1 MPDLKLLVA
10 NRGEIACRIIRAA
23 RSLGLCTVA
32 VHSDADVELPH
43 VEMADE
49 AYSIGPAR
57 PAESY
62 LDRSKLFDVA
72 RRSGARLI
80 HPGYGF
86 LSENASFASD
96 CAQAGLVFVG
106 PPPEVITAMGDKER
120 ARRTAARAGVPVL
133 AGTDKLADD
142 APAVATAAQRVGF
155 PLLVKASAGGG
166 GIGMRLVDT
175 PEALAAAVQSTR
187 SLAQKAFGDGSIYLE
202 RLVTRARHVEIQVF
216 GFGNGEAVHLFERDC
231 SLQRRHQKVIEEARA
246 PGLRPEVA
254 ARIADA
260 AVRLCAA
267 SRYAGAG
274 TAEFLVD
281 AETQDFYFL
290 EMNTRIQVEH
300 PVTEMITGVDL
311 VAAQI
316 RFALED
322 ASLRSELAQAGIA
335 SDGHAIEAR
344 VYAENPAK
352 NFMPSPG
359 PLRTLDLP
367 SGAGV
372 RVECGFRQGN
382 AVTPFYDPML
392 MKVIAHGVSRE
403 HAIQRLDAALES
415 LRIEGVA
422 HNVGYLRACLRHP
435 DFVAGS
441 VHTGLLGQRHAALVA
456 TAQQLTGGVA

>member
-1 MPDLKLLVA
+1 MPVPKLLVA
-10 NRGEIACRIIRAA
+10 NRAEIACRIIRAA
-23 RSLGLCTVA
+23 KSLGLRTVA
-32 VHSDADVELPH
+32 VYSEVDAELPH
-43 VEMADE
+43 VAMADE
-49 AYSIGPAR
+49 AYPIGPAR

-62 LDRSKLFDVA
+62 LDRAKLFDVA
-72 RRSGARLI
+72 RRAGANLI

-86 LSENASFASD
+86 LSENASFAAD

-120 ARRTAARAGVPVL
+120 ARRTAAQAGVPVL
-133 AGTDKLADD
+133 PGTDKLADD
-142 APAVATAAQRVGF
+142 ASAVAAAAQRVGF

-166 GIGMRLVDT
+166 GIGMRLVDR
-175 PEALAAAVQSTR
+175 PEALEAAVQSTR

-246 PGLRPEVA
+246 PGLRSEVA

-260 AVRLCAA
+260 AVQLCVA

-274 TAEFLVD
+274 TVEFLVD

-300 PVTEMITGVDL
+300 PVTEMITGLDL

-316 RFALED
+316 RFALGD
-322 ASLRSELAQAGIA
+322 GALQSELSPSRIVAA
-335 SDGHAIEAR
+335 GHAIEAR

-359 PLRTLDLP
+359 PLRTLELP
-367 SGAGV
+367 AAAGV
-372 RVECGFRQGN
+372 RVECGFRHGN
-382 AVTPFYDPML
+382 SVTPFYDPML
-392 MKVIAHGVSRE
+392 MKVIAHGDSRE
-403 HAIQRLDAALES
+403 HAAWRLDAALQA

-422 HNVGYLRACLRHP
+422 HNVSYLRACLRHP
-435 DFVAGS
+435 EFVAGS
-441 VHTGLLGQRHAALVA
+441 VHTGLLGQRHAELVA
-456 TAQQLTGGVA
+456 AAQHLAGSAT